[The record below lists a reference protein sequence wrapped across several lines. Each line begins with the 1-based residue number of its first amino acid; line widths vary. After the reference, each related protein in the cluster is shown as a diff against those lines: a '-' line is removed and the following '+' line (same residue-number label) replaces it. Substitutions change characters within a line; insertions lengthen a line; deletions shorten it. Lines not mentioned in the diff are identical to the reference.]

1 MRVLS
6 ALPRLVPVLARHALG
21 YADLA
26 VEELDS
32 LGDRLRRRLVAT
44 LACTVAAGVAVL
56 MFCFLAIVMAWDTP
70 YRTTV
75 VAGLA
80 LAFSIAAIV
89 TGELARR
96 ERQKSA
102 RTFPRLGTAWDR
114 DRELLREVLA
124 ARETQS

>member
-1 MRVLS
+1 MRVLT
-6 ALPRLVPVLARHALG
+6 ALPRLAPVLARHALG

-26 VEELDS
+26 AEELDS

-44 LACTVAAGVAVL
+44 LACTVASGMAVL
-56 MFCFLAIVMAWDTP
+56 MFCFLAVAIAWDTP

-75 VAGLA
+75 IAGLA
-80 LAFSIAAIV
+80 VAFSVAALA

-96 ERQKSA
+96 ERQRSA
-102 RTFPRLGTAWDR
+102 QAFPRMSTAWHH

-124 ARETQS
+124 ARENHS

>member
-1 MRVLS
+1 MSVLT
-6 ALPRLVPVLARHALG
+6 ALPRVAPVLARHALG

-32 LGDRLRRRLVAT
+32 LGDRLRRRLIAT
-44 LACTVAAGVAVL
+44 LACTVAASVAVL
-56 MFCFLAIVMAWDTP
+56 MFCLVAIALAWDTQ

-80 LAFSIAAIV
+80 LTFAVAAIV
-89 TGELARR
+89 TGGLARR
-96 ERQKSA
+96 ERVKSGSM
-102 RTFPRLGTAWDR
+102 FPRLSTEWNQ

-124 ARETQS
+124 ARESNS

>member
-1 MRVLS
+1 MKLLI
-6 ALPRLVPVLARHALG
+6 ALPRVAPVLARHALG

-32 LGDRLRRRLVAT
+32 LGDRLRRRLIAT
-44 LACTVAAGVAVL
+44 LACTVAAGVALL
-56 MFCFLAIVMAWDTP
+56 MFCLLAIALAWDTQ

-80 LAFSIAAIV
+80 FTFAFAAFV
-89 TGELARR
+89 TGGLARR
-96 ERQKSA
+96 ARVKSGA
-102 RTFPRLGTAWDR
+102 MFPRMSTAFDR

-124 ARETQS
+124 ARENIS

>member
-1 MRVLS
+1 MRLLT
-6 ALPRLVPVLARHALG
+6 ALPRLAPVLARHALG

-26 VEELDS
+26 AEELDS

-44 LACTVAAGVAVL
+44 LACTVAAGMAVL
-56 MFCFLAIVMAWDTP
+56 MFCFLAVAIAWDTQ

-75 VAGLA
+75 IAGLA
-80 LAFSIAAIV
+80 IAFSVAALA

-96 ERQKSA
+96 ERQRSA
-102 RTFPRLGTAWDR
+102 QAFPRMSTAWHK

-124 ARETQS
+124 ARENHS

>member
-1 MRVLS
+1 VRLLI
-6 ALPRLVPVLARHALG
+6 ALPRLAPVLARHALG

-26 VEELDS
+26 AEELDS
-32 LGDRLRRRLVAT
+32 LGDRLRTRLVAT
-44 LACTVAAGVAVL
+44 LACTIAASVAVL
-56 MFCFLAIVMAWDTP
+56 MLCFLAIAIAWDTP

-80 LAFSIAAIV
+80 VAFAVAAVV
-89 TGELARR
+89 TGALARR

-102 RTFPRLGTAWDR
+102 SAFPRLSIAWNR

-124 ARETQS
+124 ARERLL

>member
-1 MRVLS
+1 MRVLT
-6 ALPRLVPVLARHALG
+6 ALPRLAPVLARHALG

-26 VEELDS
+26 AEELDS

-44 LACTVAAGVAVL
+44 LACTAAAGIAVL
-56 MFCFLAIVMAWDTP
+56 MFCFLVVVIAWDTP

-80 LAFSIAAIV
+80 IAFSVAALV

-96 ERQKSA
+96 ERRRSA
-102 RTFPRLGTAWDR
+102 RAFPRLSTAWNQ

-124 ARETQS
+124 AREKQS